1 MTRQSIR
8 HLNFPLLVPPY
19 FFMRLPVSIIKIDRT
34 FVDGLPGDEGDAA
47 ISSAIISIAR
57 TMGIDI
63 IAEGVEESEQ
73 VNDPVLKDGA

>member
-1 MTRQSIR
+1 M
-8 HLNFPLLVPPY
+8 
-19 FFMRLPVSIIKIDRT
+19 
-34 FVDGLPGDEGDAA
+34 DGLPGDEGDAA